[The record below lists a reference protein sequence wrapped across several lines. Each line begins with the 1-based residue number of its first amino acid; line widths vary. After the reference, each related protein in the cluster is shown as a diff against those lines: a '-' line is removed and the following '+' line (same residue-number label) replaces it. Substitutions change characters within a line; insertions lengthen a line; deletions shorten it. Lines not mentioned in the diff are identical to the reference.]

1 MSRELRL
8 SRAVVML
15 SLLAPGCRA
24 SHGGRATSGSIQ
36 ISHAVIPAP
45 VEGGEA
51 TAFCIIANTG
61 DGPITLVAARSP
73 EADSALLHDMAG
85 GQMRHVAEVV
95 IRAHQRLR
103 LVPGGYH
110 LMLEGL
116 RRPLEVGDTVRLE
129 LTFDP
134 GGTVPVGVP
143 VLRYTEALDELPTH

>member
-1 MSRELRL
+1 MNSSVRL
-8 SRAVVML
+8 SRAAVML

-24 SHGGRATSGSIQ
+24 SHGGRATSGSIE
-36 ISHAVIPAP
+36 ISHAVVPAP

-51 TAFCIIANTG
+51 SAFCIIANHG
-61 DGPITLVAARSP
+61 DGPVTLVAARSP
-73 EADSALLHDMAG
+73 DADSALLHDMTG
-85 GQMRHVAEVV
+85 GQMRHVADVV
-95 IRAHQRLR
+95 IPARQRLR

-134 GGTVPVGVP
+134 GGTVPVRIP
-143 VLRYTEALDELPTH
+143 VLRYTEALDELPAH